1 MSNALNAKVTG
12 GTYHG
17 GTIVTVECPKMEQD
31 ESGVGFSPCEA
42 EIEVNIPYYVG
53 KPTFLLPKCP
63 GCDTVFAEN
72 DLVREAI
79 IAAAIKAEEN
89 YDPTPWCGYCGSKTR
104 RGCDCGPI
112 ARND

>member
-42 EIEVNIPYYVG
+42 EIEVEIPYYG
-53 KPTFLLPKCP
+53 GGIPTFLLPKCQ

-89 YDPTPWCGYCGSKTR
+89 YD
-104 RGCDCGPI
+104 GPPDGD
-112 ARND
+112 AWSGGFAANH